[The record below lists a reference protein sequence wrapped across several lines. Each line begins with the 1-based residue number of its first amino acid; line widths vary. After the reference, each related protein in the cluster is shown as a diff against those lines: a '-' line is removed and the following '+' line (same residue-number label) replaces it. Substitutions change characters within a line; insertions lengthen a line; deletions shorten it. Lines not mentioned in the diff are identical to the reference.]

1 MLICMTALMSIP
13 KDMYVAAQID
23 GAKWY
28 HIVTRIEL
36 PMIRNTVLVG
46 VIFRIIDNF
55 RLFDIVFATTR
66 GAQGARLRS
75 LVCTPIV
82 KFFSI

>member
-1 MLICMTALMSIP
+1 MTALMSIP
-13 KDMYVAAQID
+13 KDMYEAAQID

-66 GAQGARLRS
+66 GGQGAQPRS